1 MLDFRNIA
9 ALFVKE
15 LIGIRRDTVLM
26 GFVIYA
32 FTLAIYM
39 QATGI
44 THELNRATVG
54 VVDQDVSQL
63 SSAILDALRPPQF
76 QAPVS
81 LSPGEVDRVMDQA
94 RFTFVLDIPPDFE
107 ADVLAGRSPSV
118 QLLIDATALMQAG
131 IGAGHI
137 QSVVNQEV
145 SRFVTRTEKTT
156 SLPVAIEVRM
166 AFNQTLTTAWFTGT
180 SGLINN
186 VTMLA
191 VLLAGA
197 ALVREREHGT
207 LEHLLVMPVRA
218 TEIMLSKLFANGLV
232 TLVLT
237 LLSVVFVLDLWIGMR
252 ISGSLWLFAAGVLLY
267 LFFAT
272 SFGLFLGTISRSM
285 PQMALLFILTVL
297 PMTILSGG
305 MTPLESMP
313 DWLQIGV
320 QVSPTTHFV
329 SFAQAILFRG
339 AGFAV
344 VWPQFFATAVIGLF
358 FFLFSMARF
367 RSFIAAQQG

>member
-76 QAPVS
+76 QTPVS

-94 RFTFVLDIPPDFE
+94 RFTFVLDIPPNFE

-137 QSVVNQEV
+137 QSVVSQEV

-218 TEIMLSKLFANGLV
+218 TEIMLSKLLANGLV

-344 VWPQFFATAVIGLF
+344 IWPQFLATAVIGLF

>member
-94 RFTFVLDIPPDFE
+94 RFTFVLDIPPNFE

-218 TEIMLSKLFANGLV
+218 TEIMLSKLLANGLV
-232 TLVLT
+232 TLALT